1 MDELK
6 DHLRTYLDHT
16 RQAMLWK
23 AEGLSDQELTH
34 PMVPS
39 GTNILGLIQH
49 LACVEYGYFVQCLG
63 FTVKDERFAALEA
76 DADASADMWV
86 PAEVPCAEILAF
98 YRRAIDAANRNIAD
112 LPLDAPATV
121 SWWVPEKR
129 STTLGRLLVHMNVET
144 ARHAGH
150 VDILRELLDGSTGMR
165 QGSTNIPDYDKA
177 AWSELHARILRASES
192 R

>member
-6 DHLRTYLDHT
+6 DQLRTYLDNS
-16 RQAMLWK
+16 RQAVLWK
-23 AEGLSDQELTH
+23 AEGLSEQELTR

-49 LACVEYGYFVQCLG
+49 LASVEYGYFVQCLG
-63 FTVKDERFAALEA
+63 FTVKDERFAAL
-76 DADASADMWV
+76 DAETDPNADMWV
-86 PAEVPCAEILAF
+86 PAGVPCAEILAF
-98 YRRAIDAANRNIAD
+98 YRRAVDAANHNIAA

-121 SWWVPEKR
+121 SWWVPGKR
-129 STTLGRLLVHMNVET
+129 STTLGRLLIHMNVET

-150 VDILRELLDGSTGMR
+150 VDILRELIDGSLGMR
-165 QGSTNIPDYDKA
+165 RGNPNVPPYDKA
-177 AWSELHARILRASES
+177 AWSELHATILKASQS